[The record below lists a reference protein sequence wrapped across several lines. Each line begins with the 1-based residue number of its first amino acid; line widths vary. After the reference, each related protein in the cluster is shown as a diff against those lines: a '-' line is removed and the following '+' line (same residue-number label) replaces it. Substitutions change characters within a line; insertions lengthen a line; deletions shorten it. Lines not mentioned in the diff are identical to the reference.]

1 MSTRS
6 PGEGCEG
13 IGGPVYR
20 PPSAHRP
27 ALHSRAWLGSDAG
40 ARAEGAGL
48 SRGRRLLGCAALLG
62 GLAASGGAP
71 VAPAA
76 ALTGVC
82 PDGSLFVVSEASQVP
97 CRGARLIEPDE
108 TPPLRPEYLPRPYTW
123 QIYHEKQNPNNAYN
137 LLEEADRVRALRDG
151 KTPPAPRPGAT
162 GAAGGRAG
170 ASRGSGGG
178 PPAVS
183 APPPRAARQ
192 HRSGPVDLGLTSGE
206 LRDLFLIVELSQ
218 DDAPARF
225 LRQSAA
231 GAEELALQLA
241 HSEAFQGRFA
251 DAWRGHGPDGKV
263 VLFSAVARRAGP
275 FYANF
280 TFVQGHLAFQPKVDD
295 PEQFGLLQG
304 RLGPLDGEEVALGYV
319 VLPSRMD
326 LSEPMDVYWNDRR
339 IEALFRP

>member
-1 MSTRS
+1 
-6 PGEGCEG
+6 
-13 IGGPVYR
+13 VHR
-20 PPSAHRP
+20 PPTAGRSALR
-27 ALHSRAWLGSDAG
+27 SRALLCA
-40 ARAEGAGL
+40 AAEVPAAGAGL
-48 SRGRRLLGCAALLG
+48 SRGLRRVGCAALLG
-62 GLAASGGAP
+62 GLAAGGAP
-71 VAPAA
+71 APPAA

-151 KTPPAPRPGAT
+151 KAPPAPPTGPSRAT
-162 GAAGGRAG
+162 GGSAGTAG
-170 ASRGSGGG
+170 SG

-183 APPPRAARQ
+183 APPPRASRQ

-225 LRQSAA
+225 LRQTAS
-231 GAEELALQLA
+231 GAEELAVQLA

-263 VLFSAVARRAGP
+263 VLFSAVARRAGA

-280 TFVQGHLAFQPKVDD
+280 TFVQGHLAFQPKVDE

-319 VLPSRMD
+319 VLPPRMD
-326 LSEPMDVYWNDRR
+326 LSEPLDIYWNDRR

>member
-1 MSTRS
+1 
-6 PGEGCEG
+6 
-13 IGGPVYR
+13 VV
-20 PPSAHRP
+20 
-27 ALHSRAWLGSDAG
+27 SDA
-40 ARAEGAGL
+40 A
-48 SRGRRLLGCAALLG
+48 
-62 GLAASGGAP
+62 
-71 VAPAA
+71 
-76 ALTGVC
+76 
-82 PDGSLFVVSEASQVP
+82 QVP

-123 QIYHEKQNPNNAYN
+123 EIYHEKQNPNNAYN

-151 KTPPAPRPGAT
+151 RTPPSRRPGA
-162 GAAGGRAG
+162 AG
-170 ASRGSGGG
+170 ATGGSGTGT
-178 PPAVS
+178 PAVS
-183 APPPRAARQ
+183 APPRRASRERRA
-192 HRSGPVDLGLTSGE
+192 GPVDLGLTSGE

-225 LRQSAA
+225 LRQTAA
-231 GAEELALQLA
+231 GAEELAVQLA

-280 TFVQGHLAFQPKVDD
+280 TFVQEHLAFQPRVDD

-304 RLGPLDGEEVALGYV
+304 RLGPLDGEEAALGYV
-319 VLPSRMD
+319 VLPPRMD
-326 LSEPMDVYWNDRR
+326 LSEPMDVYWDDRR